1 MTPDAVM
8 YLIVSTMASVVLVL
22 LVVAV
27 VQRRRPP
34 VHKGP
39 WIAAL
44 VIEGLPAI
52 FLTIPAVVV
61 MFVGEGNWITI
72 GVIGLW
78 LLIALTVMRPRWAA
92 WGLIGSAAALP
103 ILLWLGEFLLE
114 AGPPMQIGILQGL
127 ISYSARSVIAGGLL
141 LWAAGITGHHVTAN
155 PVVANADH

>member
-8 YLIVSTMASVVLVL
+8 YLIVSTMASVVLIL

-27 VQRRRPP
+27 LQRRRAPD
-34 VHKGP
+34 HKGP

-103 ILLWLGEFLLE
+103 ILLWLGEFLLA
-114 AGPPMQIGILQGL
+114 AGTQMQIGILQGL
-127 ISYSARSVIAGGLL
+127 ISYSARSLIAGGLL
-141 LWAAGITGHHVTAN
+141 LWAAGRRSG
-155 PVVANADH
+155 